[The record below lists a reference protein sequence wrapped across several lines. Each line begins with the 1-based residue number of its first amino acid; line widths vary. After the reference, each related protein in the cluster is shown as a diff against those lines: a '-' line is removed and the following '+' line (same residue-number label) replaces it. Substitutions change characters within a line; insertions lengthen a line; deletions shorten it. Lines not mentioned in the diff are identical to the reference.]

1 MSNLNPIFRLCL
13 SLLSFFFLAASVFAQ
28 PSISLAPIGTYATGA
43 FDEGAAEIAAF
54 DVKTKRLY
62 VTNAQANTVDVVN
75 ISTPSAPVL
84 DFTIDLSPYGG
95 GVNSVAT
102 WYGTIAVAVEDTIKQ
117 APGRVVF
124 FDRNGQYLNQLTV
137 GALPDMLTF
146 TPDGEYLLVANEG
159 EPSNDY
165 SVDPEGS
172 VSIIKMKKAKN
183 LSQSDVM
190 TADFTAFNGT
200 VLDPSIRIFGPG
212 ATVAQDLEPEYIAV
226 ADNSQVAWVTLQEN
240 NAIAEINI
248 KNATVT
254 AIRGLGFK
262 DHSLPGNGMDVS
274 NSDALINITN
284 WPVKGVYMPDAVD
297 FLFWANKSYLITAN
311 EGDAREYTGAGGLV
325 EAVRVSSSS
334 VVLDPTAFPNAATL
348 KSNTNLG
355 RLNITKTMG
364 NTDGDN
370 DFDELYSF
378 GARSFTIW
386 RTDGQFVYDSG
397 DDFEQ
402 ITAAL
407 YPADFNSNNDD
418 NGSFDSRSDDKGPE
432 PEGLVIGKVKG
443 RTYLFVGLERIGG
456 VMVYDITNPNTPV
469 FVQYVNN
476 RDFAGD
482 AEAGTAG
489 DLGPE
494 GMIFIKDWQS
504 PTQNPLLVVTNEVS
518 GSTTVYEIT
527 DIPNTNRE
535 AGLTENFTASAT
547 LLPNAPNPFRG
558 FTDIS
563 FNLSENSQVEITLF
577 DLNGKKVSDLAA
589 SAYAAGTHTLR
600 WNATDESGQKVAP
613 GVYLCLMRTAKMTTA
628 RKIIYQGE

>member
-1 MSNLNPIFRLCL
+1 MRKINPISRRILTL
-13 SLLSFFFLAASVFAQ
+13 LAAVLPAWLAAQ
-28 PSISLAPIGTYATGA
+28 PSISLAPIGTYASGV
-43 FDEGAAEIAAF
+43 FDEGASEIGAF
-54 DVKTKRLY
+54 DVKTKRVY
-62 VTNAQANTVDVVN
+62 VTNANDNSVDV
-75 ISTPSAPVL
+75 IDFSSPSAPVL

-95 GVNSVAT
+95 GANSIAI

-117 APGRVVF
+117 APGKVVF
-124 FDRNGQYLNQLTV
+124 FNRSGNYLNHVMV

-146 TPDGEYLLVANEG
+146 TPDGKYLLVANEG
-159 EPSNDY
+159 EPNNDY

-172 VSIIKMKKAKN
+172 VSIIKMKKAQN
-183 LSQSDVM
+183 LTQADVM
-190 TADFTAFNGT
+190 TADFTAFNNA
-200 VLDPSIRIFGPG
+200 VLDPSIRIFGPN

-226 ADNSQVAWVTLQEN
+226 SDNSQTAWVTLQEN

-274 NSDALINITN
+274 NSDGTINIAN

-297 FLFWANKSYLITAN
+297 FLYWSNKSYLITAN
-311 EGDAREYTGAGGLV
+311 EGDAREYDDPGGLV
-325 EAVRVSSSS
+325 EAVRVGSGS

-348 KSNTNLG
+348 KSNSNLG

-364 NTDGDN
+364 DTDGDG
-370 DFDELYSF
+370 DYDELYSF

-407 YPADFNSNNDD
+407 YPSEFNSTNSD

-443 RTYLFVGLERIGG
+443 RTYVFVGLERIGG
-456 VMVYDITNPNTPV
+456 IMVYDITNPNTPV

-476 RDFAGD
+476 RDFTGD

-494 GMIFIKDWQS
+494 GLVFVKDWQS
-504 PTQNPLLVVTNEVS
+504 PTQNPLVIVTNEIS

-527 DIPNTNRE
+527 DVPNANRE
-535 AGLTENFTASAT
+535 AGVAGTFNAPAT
-547 LLPNAPNPFRG
+547 LLPNTPNPFRG
-558 FTDIS
+558 FTDITI
-563 FNLSENSQVEITLF
+563 NLSENAAVAVTLF
-577 DLNGKKVSDLAA
+577 DLNGRIVRELAA
-589 SAYAAGTHTLR
+589 STYPAGTHTLR
-600 WNATDESGQKVAP
+600 WNATDVSGSKVTP
-613 GVYLCLMRTAKMTTA
+613 GVYLCVMRTAGMTTA
-628 RKIIYQGE
+628 RKIVYQGE